1 MVMAQGSPLW
11 EKAGRLLC
19 GLAWGALFGLAYAQ
33 APLYTSNQNQYFLH
47 GLAQAGRGYLRQDW
61 LANTADPTPLFT
73 GLVRLTAGLLD
84 ERLFYLYFLL
94 LAAVY
99 LHSLWGI
106 ADRLFGLSSSPGR
119 SLFFLATF
127 FVLHSAGLRIALGRY
142 AGGGWEY
149 LFDGGV
155 AGQRLLGT
163 VLQPSTFGVLLLLGV
178 YQFLRGR
185 PYWAAAAA
193 AASALLHPTYLLCAA
208 ILVGSMVWLLYR
220 RERTLRLPLQAG
232 GLALVLVLPA
242 LVYNVSTFLPASP
255 AALQI
260 LVQIRLPEHAVIAE
274 WFDPAAA
281 VKLAMILL
289 AIYLVRGSPLSGILA
304 LGSAAALLLTI
315 VQLLTG
321 SLSLALL
328 FPWRI
333 TTYLVPLATAVLA
346 GWAAR
351 SAADWLA
358 RGSRSRQPAGAG
370 TGRADPNILRL
381 ARLLGLAALALSVV
395 SGLAWSALQFA
406 QQRADPARSVLA
418 FVESQQEPGQVYL
431 IPPRLQD
438 FRLVTGAPAMVDFKS
453 IPYRGDQVLEWYDR
467 LRLAELIY
475 RDRVEQVNCERLA
488 DAAQEYGVTD
498 LVLDEDLLALDCPG
512 LQRLYADGSFAVAS
526 LELEAP

>member
-1 MVMAQGSPLW
+1 MRAADL
-11 EKAGRLLC
+11 GRRRFDLAALSS
-19 GLAWGALFGLAYAQ
+19 LAWGALLGLAYAQ

-47 GLAQAGRGYLRQDW
+47 GLAQAGRGNLGQDW

-73 GLVRLTAGLLD
+73 GLVQLTAGLLD

-106 ADRLFGLSSSPGR
+106 ADRLFGLSSSRGR
-119 SLFFLATF
+119 SLLFLATF
-127 FVLHSAGLRIALGRY
+127 FVLHSAGLRIALGRF

-163 VLQPSTFGVLLLLGV
+163 VLQPSTFGVLLLLAVG
-178 YQFLRGR
+178 QFLRGR
-185 PYWAAAAA
+185 PYRSAAAA

-208 ILVGSMVWLLYR
+208 VLVGSMVWLLYR
-220 RERTLRLPLQAG
+220 RERNLRLPLRAG
-232 GLALVLVLPA
+232 GLALALVLPA
-242 LVYNVSTFLPASP
+242 LIYYALTFLPASP
-255 AALQI
+255 AALEI
-260 LVQIRLPEHAVIAE
+260 LAQVRVPEHAVVAE

-304 LGSAAALLLTI
+304 VGAGASLLLTFA
-315 VQLLTG
+315 QLLTG
-321 SLSLALL
+321 SHSLALL

-333 TTYLVPLATAVLA
+333 TTYLVPLASAVLA
-346 GWAAR
+346 GWGAR
-351 SAADWLA
+351 TLADRLGWSVHPIPRVA
-358 RGSRSRQPAGAG
+358 RA
-370 TGRADPNILRL
+370 
-381 ARLLGLAALALSVV
+381 LGLAAMALSVV
-395 SGLAWSALQFA
+395 SGLGWSALQFA
-406 QQRADPARSVLA
+406 QQQAYPARRVLA
-418 FVESQQEPGQVYL
+418 FVELQREPGQVYL

-488 DAAQEYGVTD
+488 DAGREYGVTH
-498 LVLDEDLLALDCPG
+498 LLLDQDLLGLDCPW
-512 LQRLYADGSFAVAS
+512 LRRLYVDNSYAVAS
-526 LELEAP
+526 LELEHP

>member
-1 MVMAQGSPLW
+1 MRAADPARPRFQL
-11 EKAGRLLC
+11 AALC
-19 GLAWGALFGLAYAQ
+19 SLAWGTLFGLAYGQ

-47 GLAQAGRGYLRQDW
+47 GLAQAGRGNLGQDW

-106 ADRLFGLSSSPGR
+106 ADRLFGLSSSGGR
-119 SLFFLATF
+119 SLLFLATF
-127 FVLHSAGLRIALGRY
+127 FVLHSAGLRIALGRF

-178 YQFLRGR
+178 DQFLRGR
-185 PYWAAAAA
+185 PYRAAAAA
-193 AASALLHPTYLLCAA
+193 AVSALLHPTYLLCAA
-208 ILVGSMVWLLYR
+208 VLVGSMVWLLYR
-220 RERTLRLPLQAG
+220 RERNLRMPLWAG
-232 GLALVLVLPA
+232 GLALALVLPA
-242 LVYNVSTFLPASP
+242 LVYNARTFLPASP

-260 LVQIRLPEHAVIAE
+260 LAQVRLPEHAVVAE
-274 WFDPAAA
+274 WIDPAAA
-281 VKLAMILL
+281 VKLAVILL
-289 AIYLVRGSPLSGILA
+289 AIYLVRGSPLSAILA
-304 LGSAAALLLTI
+304 VGAGAALLLTV

-321 SLSLALL
+321 SHSLALL

-333 TTYLVPLATAVLA
+333 TTYLVPLASAVLA
-346 GWAAR
+346 GWGAR
-351 SAADWLA
+351 TAADRLGWTGQAIPGIA
-358 RGSRSRQPAGAG
+358 RA
-370 TGRADPNILRL
+370 
-381 ARLLGLAALALSVV
+381 LGLASLALSVV

-406 QQRADPARSVLA
+406 QQQADPARRALA
-418 FVESQQEPGQVYL
+418 FVESQREPGQVYL

-475 RDRVEQVNCERLA
+475 RDRVEEVNCERLA
-488 DAAQEYGVTD
+488 DAAREYGVTHI
-498 LVLDEDLLALDCPG
+498 LLDDDLLGLDCPG
-512 LQRLYADGSFAVAS
+512 LRRLYADSPYAVAA
-526 LELEAP
+526 LELERP

>member
-1 MVMAQGSPLW
+1 MARGSPLR
-11 EKAGRLLC
+11 EKAGRLQC
-19 GLAWGALFGLAYAQ
+19 GLAWGALFGLAYGQ

-47 GLAQAGRGYLRQDW
+47 GLARAGRGYLRQDW
-61 LANTADPTPLFT
+61 LAKTADPTPLFT

-106 ADRLFGLSSSPGR
+106 ADRLFGLSSSRGR
-119 SLFFLATF
+119 SLFFLVTF
-127 FVLHSAGLRIALGRY
+127 FVLHSAGLRIALGRF
-142 AGGGWEY
+142 AGAGWEY

-155 AGQRLLGT
+155 AGQRVLGT
-163 VLQPSTFGVLLLLGV
+163 VLQPSTFGVLLLLAV
-178 YQFLRGR
+178 DQFLRGR
-185 PYWAAAAA
+185 PYRAAAAA

-208 ILVGSMVWLLYR
+208 ILVGSMLWLLYR
-220 RERTLRLPLQAG
+220 RERNLRLPLRAG

-242 LVYNVSTFLPASP
+242 LVYNVRTFLPASP
-255 AALQI
+255 AALEI
-260 LVQIRLPEHAVIAE
+260 LAQVRVPEHAVVAE
-274 WFDPAAA
+274 WLDPAAV
-281 VKLAMILL
+281 VKLALILL
-289 AIYLVRGSPLSGILA
+289 AIYLARGSPLSGILA
-304 LGSAAALLLTI
+304 AGAGATLLLTL

-321 SLSLALL
+321 SHSLALL

-346 GWAAR
+346 GWGAR

-358 RGSRSRQPAGAG
+358 RGSRSRQPASAG

-395 SGLAWSALQFA
+395 SGLAWSALQLA
-406 QQRADPARSVLA
+406 QQRADPARRVLA

-431 IPPRLQD
+431 IPARLQD
-438 FRLVTGAPAMVDFKS
+438 FRLVTGVPAMVDFKS

-467 LRLAELIY
+467 LRLTDLIY
-475 RDRVEQVNCERLA
+475 RDRAEQVNCERVA
-488 DAAQEYGVTD
+488 DAAREYGVTHLLLD
-498 LVLDEDLLALDCPG
+498 DDILVLDCPG
-512 LQRLYADGSFAVAS
+512 LQRLYLDSSYAVAA
-526 LELEAP
+526 LELEPP

>member
-1 MVMAQGSPLW
+1 MAQGSTLR

-47 GLAQAGRGYLRQDW
+47 GLAQAGRGNLGQDW

-73 GLVRLTAGLLD
+73 GLVRLTADRLD

-106 ADRLFGLSSSPGR
+106 ADRLFGLSSSRGR
-119 SLFFLATF
+119 SLLFLATF
-127 FVLHSAGLRIALGRY
+127 FVLHSAGLRIGLGRF

-163 VLQPSTFGVLLLLGV
+163 VLQPSTFGVLLLLAV
-178 YQFLRGR
+178 DQFMRGR
-185 PYWAAAAA
+185 PYRSAAAA

-208 ILVGSMVWLLYR
+208 VLVGSMVWLLYR
-220 RERTLRLPLQAG
+220 RERNLRLSLRAG
-232 GLALVLVLPA
+232 GLALALVLPA
-242 LVYNVSTFLPASP
+242 LVYNARTFLPASP

-260 LVQIRLPEHAVIAE
+260 LAQVRVPEHAVVAD

-304 LGSAAALLLTI
+304 VGAGTALLLTV

-333 TTYLVPLATAVLA
+333 TTYLVPLASAVLA
-346 GWAAR
+346 GWGAR
-351 SAADWLA
+351 TAAD
-358 RGSRSRQPAGAG
+358 
-370 TGRADPNILRL
+370 RL
-381 ARLLGLAALALSVV
+381 GWSVHPIPRVAHALGLAAMALSVV
-395 SGLAWSALQFA
+395 SGLAWSALQFT
-406 QQRADPARSVLA
+406 QQQADPARPTLA
-418 FVESQQEPGQVYL
+418 FVKSQREPGQVYL
-431 IPPRLQD
+431 IPARLQD

-467 LRLAELIY
+467 LRLADLIY
-475 RDRVEQVNCERLA
+475 RDRAEQVNCERLA
-488 DAAQEYGVTD
+488 DAAREYGVTH
-498 LVLDEDLLALDCPG
+498 LLLDDDILGLSCPG
-512 LQRLYADGSFAVAS
+512 LRQLYLDSSYAVAA

>member
-1 MVMAQGSPLW
+1 MRAADL
-11 EKAGRLLC
+11 GRRSFDLAALSS
-19 GLAWGALFGLAYAQ
+19 LAWGALFGLAYAQ

-47 GLAQAGRGYLRQDW
+47 GLAQAGRGNLGQDW

-106 ADRLFGLSSSPGR
+106 ADRLFGLSSSRGR
-119 SLFFLATF
+119 SVLFLATF
-127 FVLHSAGLRIALGRY
+127 FALHSAGLRIALGRF

-155 AGQRLLGT
+155 AGQRMLGT
-163 VLQPSTFGVLLLLGV
+163 VLQPSTFGVLLLLAV
-178 YQFLRGR
+178 DQFLRGR
-185 PYWAAAAA
+185 PYRSAAAAA
-193 AASALLHPTYLLCAA
+193 AAALLHPTYLLGAA
-208 ILVGSMVWLLYR
+208 VLVSSMVWLLYR
-220 RERTLRLPLQAG
+220 RERNLRLPLRVG
-232 GLALVLVLPA
+232 GLALALVLPA
-242 LVYNVSTFLPASP
+242 LIYNARTFLPASP

-260 LVQIRLPEHAVIAE
+260 LAQVRVPEHAVVAE
-274 WFDPAAA
+274 WIEPAAA

-304 LGSAAALLLTI
+304 VGTGAALLLTA

-321 SLSLALL
+321 SHSLSLL

-333 TTYLVPLATAVLA
+333 TTYLVPLASSVLA
-346 GWAAR
+346 GWGAR
-351 SAADWLA
+351 TAADWLA
-358 RGSRSRQPAGAG
+358 RGHRSLQPAGLG
-370 TGRADPNILRL
+370 TGWADPNVPRG
-381 ARLLGLAALALSVV
+381 ARALGLAAMALSVV

-406 QQRADPARSVLA
+406 QQQADPARRVLA
-418 FVESQQEPGQVYL
+418 FVELQREPGQVYL

-467 LRLAELIY
+467 LRLADLVY
-475 RDRVEQVNCERLA
+475 RDRIEQVNCERLG
-488 DAAQEYGVTD
+488 DAAREYGVTH
-498 LVLDEDLLALDCPG
+498 LVLDDDLLGLDCPG
-512 LQRLYADGSFAVAS
+512 LRWLYVDSSYAVAS
-526 LELEAP
+526 LELKRP